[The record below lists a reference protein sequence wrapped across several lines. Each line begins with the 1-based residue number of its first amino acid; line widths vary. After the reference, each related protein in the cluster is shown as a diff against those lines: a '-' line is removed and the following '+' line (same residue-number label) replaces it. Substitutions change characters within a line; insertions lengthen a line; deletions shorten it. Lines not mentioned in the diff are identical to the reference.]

1 MLVLDVI
8 REFVKAF
15 LQASSHHSHGLYT
28 WIVGN
33 LLKLVAN
40 KFIMVPY
47 QEEGWSTD
55 LCILNE
61 ALLISQH
68 KLSEML
74 LN

>member
-1 MLVLDVI
+1 M
-8 REFVKAF
+8 
-15 LQASSHHSHGLYT
+15 QASSHHNHGLYT

-40 KFIMVPY
+40 KFITVPY
-47 QEEGWSTD
+47 GGRRTE

-68 KLSEML
+68 KLSVML